1 MSRIQKINISTLAK
15 EFNETTSTIQD
26 FLTKK
31 GHKVKTIMAE
41 LTEEQYMDCVNQFQ
55 KDKEKLE
62 QRRQA
67 WKEYQESKG
76 VAPVAEKP
84 VKQEEKSV
92 EPEPIKKEEAKPI
105 VAAVIEKKEE
115 VKSEPVQKVEEVA
128 PKEEVAD
135 QPKDYAKGLVK
146 KPKVL
151 GKIELTTKGKKTKE
165 KEVEPEPPKV
175 EVVEEPI
182 APASEKQV
190 EEVVETQVVV
200 SETAE
205 ELPSNSQA
213 EIEDKSLYKTHGSL
227 SKQKIEIKT
236 VGKIDL
242 GKVNQTERDNK
253 KKKRKRKTSDQIAPQ
268 EKTALIG
275 GQVKQGDKQRTPTKE
290 QQPTDKKRAEVASSD
305 TIHDSDKKKKDNR
318 LRTTLDDDQSKNLG
332 KKRRIKKGKVVELSE
347 EEVRESIRTTL
358 ASLDDTGGSVRQS
371 VKKRKKRE
379 REEAEIARLEEIER
393 QSGII
398 RVTDYASPNELA
410 GLMNVPVNQILSK
423 CLAMGLFVS
432 INQRLEKDHIELLVA
447 EFGFQVEFINE
458 FAEDQISEE
467 QDSEEDLKPRAPVVT
482 IMGHV
487 DHGKTSL
494 LDYIRNAT
502 VVAGEAGGITQHI
515 GAYGVTLSDGRQIAF
530 LDTPGHEA
538 FTAMRA
544 RGAKVTDIVIIVIAA
559 DDAVMPQ
566 TIEAI
571 NHAQAAG
578 VPMVFAITKI
588 DKPSANPDK
597 IYQQLSERNILVEE
611 WGGKYQVAKVSSK
624 SGIGIED
631 LLEKV
636 LLEAEV
642 LDLKANP
649 NKRASAAIIEAELDK
664 GKGIVA
670 TVLVQTGTLHV
681 GDIFLSGA
689 TWGKVKALQDERGKK
704 VKSAGPS
711 TPVQVLGFNE
721 VPQAGDSLSVMEN
734 EREAKEIAQKRQII
748 KREQQQRRAQKHM
761 SLDMISQRLSEGSI
775 QDLNIIVK
783 GDVDGSVEALADSLM
798 KLSNNE
804 VRVRVIHKA
813 VGPITESD
821 VLLASASDAIII
833 GFQVRPNL
841 NAKKLAATESIDI
854 RLYSIIY
861 DAINEVKQALE
872 GMLSPDISESVL
884 GTVEIRLTYK
894 ISKVGTVAGCYVL
907 DGKINRN
914 NKIRLIRDGV
924 VIFTGELESLKRFK
938 DDVKEVEKGYEC
950 GLNIH
955 NYNDIKVGDV
965 IESFIVVE
973 TKRKLA

>member
-1 MSRIQKINISTLAK
+1 MSENKKITIVSVAK
-15 EFNETTSTIQD
+15 EFNESTKAVQE
-26 FLTKK
+26 FLDKK
-31 GHKVKTIMAE
+31 GYKIKTLMTA
-41 LTEEQYMDCVNQFQ
+41 LTEEQYMDCVVQFQ
-55 KDKEKLE
+55 KDKEAAE
-62 QRRQA
+62 RRHQKF
-67 WKEYQESKG
+67 KEFQEAKG
-76 VAPVAEKP
+76 VNTAEKSNKKDEKAAEPEIIAETKPVVAEAKPEVKAKEAVVETQEPVVAEKP
-84 VKQEEKSV
+84 TEPAEEQK
-92 EPEPIKKEEAKPI
+92 PETG
-105 VAAVIEKKEE
+105 
-115 VKSEPVQKVEEVA
+115 
-128 PKEEVAD
+128 
-135 QPKDYAKGLVK
+135 YAKGKLQQ
-146 KPKVL
+146 PKVL
-151 GKIELTTKGKKTKE
+151 GKIELPAKGGKSKTKVAE
-165 KEVEPEPPKV
+165 KPVEEPV
-175 EVVEEPI
+175 EVVPEPV
-182 APASEKQV
+182 AVV
-190 EEVVETQVVV
+190 EENAASVE
-200 SETAE
+200 E
-205 ELPSNSQA
+205 EIIPA
-213 EIEDKSLYKTHGSL
+213 EIETSSEEIAEAETDDKSLFKTHGSL
-227 SKQKIEIKT
+227 SKQRIEIKT

-242 GKVNQTERDNK
+242 NKVNQTERDNK
-253 KKKRKRKTSDQIAPQ
+253 KKKRKRKTQETAPPVQDKKPQQGTGSNKPDDKRNQPKDQPA
-268 EKTALIG
+268 
-275 GQVKQGDKQRTPTKE
+275 
-290 QQPTDKKRAEVASSD
+290 DKKRVEVASSD
-305 TIHDSDKKKKDNR
+305 TLSEADRKRKENR
-318 LRTTLDDDQSKNLG
+318 AKTGAEEDQSKNLG
-332 KKRRIKKGKVVELSE
+332 KKRRIKKGRVVELSE

-358 ASLDDTGGSVRQS
+358 ASMDDVSGSVRQS
-371 VKKRKKRE
+371 VKKRKKKE
-379 REEAEIARLEEIER
+379 REEAEIARLEEKER

-398 RVTDYASPNELA
+398 RVTDFASPNELA
-410 GLMNVPVNQILSK
+410 GLMNVPVTQILSK
-423 CLAMGLFVS
+423 CLGMGLFVS

-447 EFGFQVEFINE
+447 EFGFQVEFIDE
-458 FAEDQISEE
+458 FAEDQLNIEKDNE
-467 QDSEEDLKPRAPVVT
+467 ADLVHRAPVVT

-515 GAYGVTLSDGRQIAF
+515 GAYEVTLPDGRQIAF

-544 RGAKVTDIVIIVIAA
+544 RGAKVTDIVVIVVAA

-578 VPMVFAITKI
+578 VPMVFAINKI
-588 DKPSANPDK
+588 DKPSANPER

-611 WGGKYQVAKVSSK
+611 WGGKYQVAKVSAK
-624 SGIGIED
+624 SGIGISE
-631 LLEKV
+631 LLEKL

-649 NKRASAAIIEAELDK
+649 NKKATAAIIEAELDK

-670 TVLVQTGTLHV
+670 TVLVQSGTLRV
-681 GDIFLSGA
+681 GDIFLCGA
-689 TWGKVKALQDERGKK
+689 TWGRIKALQDERGKK
-704 VKSAGPS
+704 IKQAGPS
-711 TPVQVLGFNE
+711 TPAQVLGFNE
-721 VPQAGDSLSVMEN
+721 APQAGDTLTVMES
-734 EREAKEIAQKRQII
+734 EREAREIASKRQII

-761 SLDMISQRLSEGSI
+761 SLDMISQRMSEGSI

-783 GDVDGSVEALADSLM
+783 GDVDGSVEALSDSLM

-841 NAKKLAATESIDI
+841 NAKKLAATEEIDI

-872 GMLSPDISESVL
+872 GMLSPEITESVVA
-884 GTVEIRLTYK
+884 TVEIRETFK
-894 ISKVGTVAGCYVL
+894 ISKIGTIAGCYVL

-955 NYNDIKVGDV
+955 NYNDIKVGDLV
-965 IESFIVVE
+965 ESFVIVE